1 MSSFGFKKK
10 KLSSQRSFGQRL
22 RIQRKRKKISLAQA
36 EEETK
41 IRVRYLDALEK
52 GNFMDLPGEI
62 YTLGFLKKYAQY
74 LKMDVNSLVNQYKR
88 EKEILQ
94 KLGRT
99 PAPFKEI
106 SPVKKVS
113 GMKFFITPKIM
124 AVAASVILILGFLGY
139 IIFEVNQFAKPPILS
154 IATPTSEG
162 IVKTDKI
169 IVSGTTDSGSEL
181 YINNNLIALK
191 EDGSFSQ
198 EIKLAAGLNLIEV
211 KAKNRL
217 GKETDK
223 SIKVLAE
230 Y

>member
-41 IRVRYLDALEK
+41 IRAHYLHALEE
-52 GNFMDLPGEI
+52 GNLSDLPGEI

-74 LKMDVNSLVNQYKR
+74 LKMDVSSIVDQYKR

-99 PAPFKEI
+99 PIPFKEVSSAKKI
-106 SPVKKVS
+106 S
-113 GMKFFITPKIM
+113 GTRFLITPKII
-124 AVAASVILILGFLGY
+124 AIVASVALILGFLGY
-139 IIFEVNQFAKPPILS
+139 IIFEVNQFAKPPVLS
-154 IATPTSEG
+154 ISTPSLEE
-162 IVKTDKI
+162 IVKTDKV
-169 IVSGTTDSGSEL
+169 IVSGTTDPGGEL
-181 YINNNLIALK
+181 YINNNLIAID
-191 EDGSFSQ
+191 ENGNFSQ
-198 EIKLAAGLNLIEV
+198 EIKLAIGLNLIEV
-211 KAKNRL
+211 RARNRL

-223 SIKVLAE
+223 SIKVLAQ

>member
-22 RIQRKRKKISLAQA
+22 RVQRKRKKISLAQA

-74 LKMDVNSLVNQYKR
+74 LKMDINSLVNQYKR

-99 PAPFKEI
+99 PAPFKEVSPAHKI
-106 SPVKKVS
+106 S
-113 GMKFFITPKIM
+113 GTKFFITPKIM
-124 AVAASVILILGFLGY
+124 AIAVSVVLILGFLGY
-139 IIFEVNQFAKPPILS
+139 IIFEINQFAKPPLLS
-154 IATPTSEG
+154 ISTPTLEG
-162 IVKTDKI
+162 IVKTDKV
-169 IVSGTTDSGSEL
+169 IVSGITDPGSEL